1 MQLPRHIFREYDIRG
16 VAERDLSSE
25 LVERIGAAYAAT
37 LREELAGRA
46 PLVAL
51 SRDGRLSSPRIH
63 AALVRGLRHV
73 GAEVVDI
80 GIGPTPQLYF
90 AAFSLGTDG
99 AIQIT
104 GSHNPGPDNGLKLMR
119 GKASFFGAD
128 IQALLERIEKG
139 PEPAAAA
146 PGSYGERDVA
156 VAYIEE
162 LRRST
167 RLPASASSMKVV
179 VDAGNGAAGPLGL
192 RALRALG
199 LDVDPLYCDIDG
211 NFPNH
216 HPDPTLPENLV
227 ALRERVLSTG
237 AKLGLAWDGD
247 GDRLGAIDEHGEIV
261 WGDKLM
267 ILFSRALLAEHPGA
281 TILGEVKC
289 SETLFDDVRARGGRV
304 LYARTG
310 HSLIKSMMKAEG
322 AMLAGEMSGHLFF
335 ADRWL
340 GFDDGIYAALR
351 LLEIVAQHQKGL
363 GELLGD
369 VPRTY
374 ATPEIRV
381 DVADEHKFEV
391 VAKVRAHFEASHPV
405 LAIDGARID
414 FGDGAWGLCR
424 ASNTQPVLVLR
435 FEAKSEPRLAEI
447 RAEVEAAVQAA
458 GGSLQP
464 SQAH

>member
-1 MQLPRHIFREYDIRG
+1 
-16 VAERDLSSE
+16 
-25 LVERIGAAYAAT
+25 
-37 LREELAGRA
+37 
-46 PLVAL
+46 
-51 SRDGRLSSPRIH
+51 
-63 AALVRGLRHV
+63 
-73 GAEVVDI
+73 
-80 GIGPTPQLYF
+80 
-90 AAFSLGTDG
+90 
-99 AIQIT
+99 
-104 GSHNPGPDNGLKLMR
+104 
-119 GKASFFGAD
+119 
-128 IQALLERIEKG
+128 
-139 PEPAAAA
+139 
-146 PGSYGERDVA
+146 
-156 VAYIEE
+156 
-162 LRRST
+162 
-167 RLPASASSMKVV
+167 VV

-211 NFPNH
+211 TFPNH

-289 SETLFDDVRARGGRV
+289 SETLFDDVRAKGGRV
-304 LYARTG
+304 LYAKTG
-310 HSLIKSMMKAEG
+310 HSLIKSTMKAEG
-322 AMLAGEMSGHLFF
+322 ALLAGEMSGHLFF

-351 LLEIVAQHQKGL
+351 LLEIVAMHQKGL
-363 GELLGD
+363 GELLSD

-381 DVADEHKFEV
+381 DVPDEQKFEV
-391 VAKVRAHFEASHPV
+391 VAKVRSHFEASHTV
-405 LAIDGARID
+405 LAIDGARVD

-435 FEAKSEPRLAEI
+435 FEAKSEARLAEI
-447 RAEVEAAVQAA
+447 RAEVEAAVIAA
-458 GGSLQP
+458 GGSLRA
-464 SQAH
+464 SAGH